1 MRSHH
6 HIRRQCWQV
15 RAPDQAGAFALR
27 TQLRR
32 DLDRLNAVF
41 ERGLDAADSADELV
55 HIPRLHLQLR
65 IQDST
70 DLVEQ
75 LSLALAE
82 QLTALRSA
90 DSTHTDTDRPK
101 RIGKARG
108 AAQLPDFLLSG
119 MLQWYE
125 QGSDAP
131 TTSRQ
136 LSAEIEDWLGACPDA
151 WQVLRQSAPAVLE
164 AAVAFFLRLLN
175 LLSAESRVRLLAEV
189 QASLPAPAA
198 AQTAAGGPQ
207 TVMHLFQKLE
217 VLNPD
222 AYTQRY
228 LQALKLAA
236 LAPPAPPAPE
246 RLLSLIEHQLGARAI
261 QPLQAASLLPVRSR
275 SPDAAPASG
284 HAPVPAPPPG
294 GAHPNL
300 DGLASPFAP
309 SVPPPVIAS
318 LLAAEQEKAIALRV
332 HMAGLVLLHPYL
344 PRLFDA
350 CGVEV
355 DAQGRI
361 APASMTH
368 AAALLHRLATGREEI
383 HEFELGMIKP
393 LLGLSPDALL
403 PVAPGLLTQSDA
415 EEVAALLSAGIS
427 HWSVLRN
434 TSADGLRISFL
445 QRQGLLHDAG
455 AHWQLR
461 VESEAFDVLLAQ
473 LPWGISL
480 VRLPWMTKPIFTDW
494 PTR

>member
-1 MRSHH
+1 MDGVAS
-6 HIRRQCWQV
+6 
-15 RAPDQAGAFALR
+15 AFA
-27 TQLRR
+27 
-32 DLDRLNAVF
+32 
-41 ERGLDAADSADELV
+41 
-55 HIPRLHLQLR
+55 
-65 IQDST
+65 
-70 DLVEQ
+70 
-75 LSLALAE
+75 
-82 QLTALRSA
+82 
-90 DSTHTDTDRPK
+90 
-101 RIGKARG
+101 
-108 AAQLPDFLLSG
+108 
-119 MLQWYE
+119 
-125 QGSDAP
+125 
-131 TTSRQ
+131 
-136 LSAEIEDWLGACPDA
+136 
-151 WQVLRQSAPAVLE
+151 
-164 AAVAFFLRLLN
+164 
-175 LLSAESRVRLLAEV
+175 
-189 QASLPAPAA
+189 
-198 AQTAAGGPQ
+198 
-207 TVMHLFQKLE
+207 
-217 VLNPD
+217 
-222 AYTQRY
+222 
-228 LQALKLAA
+228 
-236 LAPPAPPAPE
+236 PP
-246 RLLSLIEHQLGARAI
+246 L
-261 QPLQAASLLPVRSR
+261 
-275 SPDAAPASG
+275 
-284 HAPVPAPPPG
+284 
-294 GAHPNL
+294 
-300 DGLASPFAP
+300 
-309 SVPPPVIAS
+309 PPPVIAS

-361 APASMTH
+361 TPASMTH

-427 HWSVLRN
+427 HWSVLRR